1 MAHQN
6 MREIRKQREMQRQE
20 RGEAMKLSDAGLL
33 NPRVLIEM
41 FTFTAELLT
50 IIGGAVVV

>member
-1 MAHQN
+1 